1 MKKGGGSFPFALEE
15 GVRGAGF
22 AVFPEKDLGASHLP
36 SEHAGFS
43 LEFAVGGVEVPISL
57 GESGSNGP
65 FCGFSPF
72 FIEIN
77 SAAVAPIGMAE
88 FPSIDRAV
96 GTIKEKFNF
105 AGFALTGAEG
115 ELALNVAVGA
125 GPENLGGNK
134 GGLVIIPN
142 GIAGRLV
149 GRIGKLIGLIDRA
162 ADGFGGL
169 KSLQNCVDDQA
180 DFGLGAHPR
189 GKQA

>member
-22 AVFPEKDLGASHLP
+22 AVFPEEDLGASHLTC
-36 SEHAGFS
+36 EHAGFS
-43 LEFAVGGVEVPISL
+43 LEFAVRGIEGPISL
-57 GESGSNGP
+57 WKAGSNGT
-65 FCGFSPF
+65 FCVFSAF

-77 SAAVAPIGMAE
+77 PAAVAPVGLTE
-88 FPSIDRAV
+88 FPSIDRAI

-115 ELALNVAVGA
+115 ELALDVAVGA
-125 GPENLGGNK
+125 GPENLGRNK
-134 GGLVIIPN
+134 GGFVIIPD

-149 GRIGKLIGLIDRA
+149 GWIGKLICLINRA

-169 KSLQNCVDDQA
+169 KALQNCVDDQA
-180 DFGLGAHPR
+180 DFRLGA
-189 GKQA
+189 GQ